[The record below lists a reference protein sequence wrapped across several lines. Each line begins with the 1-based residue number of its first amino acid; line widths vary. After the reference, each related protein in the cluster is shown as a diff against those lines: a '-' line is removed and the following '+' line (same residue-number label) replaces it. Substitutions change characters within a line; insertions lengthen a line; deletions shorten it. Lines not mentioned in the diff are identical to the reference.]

1 MGFAEYY
8 RAFPTYTDLSSQEYK
23 KRLEDLEP
31 LLLKYMKRK
40 GKVLDLACGVGGFSF
55 LLEDHGFEVIGIDI
69 SEDMIARAKRYAQE
83 RESKV
88 EFILGD
94 AKNLPF
100 NDREFDYV
108 IFIDSLVHFTPLELN
123 QVFKEVRRV
132 LRPGGKFIIQFTDL
146 RELLPRLKESLVVG
160 QEYWIS
166 KIIPDQ
172 EEKTVVIEFQSEN
185 DSFRVRFNVWGKT
198 AVELLGKLYFR
209 KEAQE
214 KINDYSYLI
223 VYQLK

>member
-1 MGFAEYY
+1 MGFEEYY
-8 RAFPTYTDLSSQEYK
+8 RAFPTYTDLKSQEYR
-23 KRLEDLEP
+23 KRLDDLEP
-31 LLLKYMKRK
+31 LLIKYMKRK

-55 LLEDHGFEVIGIDI
+55 LLEDHGFEVVGIDI

-100 NDREFDYV
+100 NDRDFDYV

-132 LRPGGKFIIQFTDL
+132 LKPDGKFIIQFTDL

-172 EEKTVVIEFQSEN
+172 EEKTVVLEFQSEN
-185 DSFRVRFNVWGKT
+185 NSFRVRFNIWGKT

>member
-1 MGFAEYY
+1 MGFTEYY
-8 RAFPTYTDLSSQEYK
+8 RAFPTYTDLRSQEYK
-23 KRLEDLEP
+23 KRLDDLEP
-31 LLLKYMKRK
+31 LLLKHMKRR
-40 GKVLDLACGVGGFSF
+40 GRVLDLACGVGGFSF